1 MVATGSYSPPGL
13 TIAPEIA
20 KGRAA
25 PIGQLAQDA
34 QVNAAYQ
41 ALMNAVNQGDL
52 DKDFFRGQLQTNL
65 GRSQQER
72 AKSLLA
78 SNQSLSDRG
87 MLNSGAA
94 LSQQADI
101 GTKYDQ
107 YDTDLTTNI
116 NNAINGID
124 IGVRGL
130 ETGYENEQIAGSG
143 RWTAAQ
149 AAAADAAIKRQQEMD
164 ANETM
169 MANLMAT
176 LAPQPTP
183 APYEAPP
190 APAPY
195 YPAQPAP
202 ATKLKPK
209 PAPVP
214 SGTTGRLVQSPYSG
228 PQ

>member
-1 MVATGSYSPPGL
+1 MPEVSMYSPPGL

-20 KGRAA
+20 KGRNK

-34 QVNAAYQ
+34 NVNAAYQ
-41 ALMNAVNQGDL
+41 ALMSAVAQGDL
-52 DKDFFRGQLQTNL
+52 DRDFFKGQLQTNL

-72 AKSLLA
+72 SKALLA

-94 LSQQADI
+94 LGKQADI
-101 GTKYDQ
+101 GTQYDA
-107 YDTDLTTNI
+107 YDTDLTNNI

-124 IGVRGL
+124 IGIRGL

-143 RWTAAQ
+143 RWTAQQ
-149 AAAADAAIKRQQEMD
+149 AAAADAAIKRQQEID

-169 MANLMAT
+169 MQSLMAA

-183 APYEAPP
+183 APYDPP
-190 APAPY
+190 EAPAPY
-195 YPAQPAP
+195 YHGTPAP
-202 ATKLKPK
+202 AQKLKPK

-214 SGTTGRLVQSPYSG
+214 SGTTGRLVSG
-228 PQ
+228 PRVGPQ